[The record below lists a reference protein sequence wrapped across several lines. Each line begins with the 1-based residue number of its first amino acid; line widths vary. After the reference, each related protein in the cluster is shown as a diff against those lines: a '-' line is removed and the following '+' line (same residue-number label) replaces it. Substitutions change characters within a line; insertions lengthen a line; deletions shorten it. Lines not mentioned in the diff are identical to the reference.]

1 MTEKLRFAAD
11 ATIITRIGKEL
22 VAKQETALIELVKNA
37 FDADATKVDVVFGE
51 GPTGAELQIIDN
63 GTGMGRAELVD
74 GFLRLASNLKV
85 TSPRSS
91 VFGRQR
97 AGSKGIGRFAAQRLG
112 ERLTLTTRTAD
123 MSSGLRLHVNWNEF
137 AAGRDLNAVEVTV
150 EEASECERGTVLQIQ
165 GLRDEWTDAQIR
177 RCFRGVL
184 ELQQPFPVAPV
195 QGDDGADP
203 GFIVRFKRKNELLG
217 DDTAVADLQTEIL
230 DNLHAIIEM
239 QVDDRGRATW
249 RISKNRFGDTRDW
262 QPIHHEHQESS
273 DPPAYAFLRN
283 VWMKAHYV
291 VLDRRLLSS
300 LVYTR
305 VRDVLSGS
313 GGIRLYRNGFRVVPY
328 GDPDNDWLHL
338 DEVYAKRA
346 LLAPLAN
353 RNFFG
358 LVEVRDASGELFE
371 ERTSREGLIETP
383 AFVELRDL
391 ASSVLVTAATRMSED
406 RGRKTRAGGRAKRT
420 ATSGAPDPLAEVT
433 EAVKAVQDAAE
444 KVAESGSSGSAQL
457 AQQVRGVVQLVEA
470 KRSEFAREKEDLADE
485 ASMLRFL
492 ATLGMTSAEFNHETG
507 MTFDAFRLDFER
519 ILEIAKAA
527 SADNDPVQAQADR
540 AAAMLQ
546 RLDTLTSYL
555 NGLAS
560 ARSARAMDPVSL
572 KRALDD
578 FFRGMRLQ
586 AQAQSVSLTV
596 ESPPYDPLFT
606 RPMHRAEIASIL
618 LNLYT
623 NALKAIKR
631 RGGARKIAIAVCRIP
646 VQAKVQIRFSDT
658 GDGIP
663 MENRERIFDAFYTTT
678 AAPSA
683 GSSDIQHA
691 TGTGLGLWIVHQI
704 VDNARGEIR
713 VVDGEGE
720 FTTCVE
726 VELPAEHEDEP
737 G

>member
-37 FDADATKVDVVFGE
+37 FDADATTVDVVLGE
-51 GPTGAELQIIDN
+51 GPTGTELQIIDN

-85 TSPRSS
+85 TSPRSPG
-91 VFGRQR
+91 FGRQR

-112 ERLTLTTRTAD
+112 ERLTLTTRTAS

-150 EEASECERGTVLQIQ
+150 EEASECEAGTVLQIE
-165 GLRDEWTDAQIR
+165 GLRDQWTDAQIR

-195 QGDDGADP
+195 QGNDRADP

-217 DDTAVADLQTEIL
+217 DDMAVADLQTEIL
-230 DNLHAIIEM
+230 DHLHAIIEM
-239 QVDDRGRATW
+239 QVDDHGRATW
-249 RISKNRFGDTRDW
+249 RISKNRLGETRDW

-273 DPPAYAFLRN
+273 DPERYAFLRN

-291 VLDRRLLSS
+291 VLDRKLLSS

-328 GDPDNDWLHL
+328 GDPGNDWLHL

-346 LLAPLAN
+346 LLAPFAN

-358 LVEVRDASGELFE
+358 IVEVRDASGELFDE
-371 ERTSREGLIETP
+371 HTSREGLIETP
-383 AFVELRDL
+383 AFVELRGL

-406 RGRKTRAGGRAKRT
+406 RGRKTRAGGRGKRT

-444 KVAESGSSGSAQL
+444 KVAESGSSGSVQL
-457 AQQVRGVVQLVEA
+457 AEQVRGVVQLVEA

-527 SADNDPVQAQADR
+527 SADDDAVQAQAER

-555 NGLAS
+555 NALAS

-631 RGGARKIAIAVCRIP
+631 RGGPRKIAISVGRIP

-663 MENRERIFDAFYTTT
+663 VENRERVFDAFYTTT

-683 GSSDIQHA
+683 GSPDTQHA

-720 FTTCVE
+720 FATCVE
-726 VELPAEHEDEP
+726 VELPAEREDEP
-737 G
+737 A